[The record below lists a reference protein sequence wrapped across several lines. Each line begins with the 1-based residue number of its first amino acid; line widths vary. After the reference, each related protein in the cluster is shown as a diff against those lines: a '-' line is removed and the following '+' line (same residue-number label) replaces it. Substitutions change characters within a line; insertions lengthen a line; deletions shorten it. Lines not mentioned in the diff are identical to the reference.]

1 MFTCEQYDRPYLY
14 PKSHT
19 QKASRSDRTFYIPSY
34 LISREWDLLLPANRR
49 SKPFVPFHNLSP
61 SPQSAIHFQSH
72 DPVIANGPLSTET
85 RICVFLSLNP
95 RRAPVRL
102 RWMRLGVKQASRAG
116 RISVL
121 EKQLFFYTKKSKST
135 FFLPHWWRGYKCE
148 HSGAV
153 TSSGVPLKYSQF
165 QNHDVTVPIAKSK
178 T

>member
-1 MFTCEQYDRPYLY
+1 MTDPIYTLKAIHRKPAGVTEPFTSRPIL
-14 PKSHT
+14 S
-19 QKASRSDRTFYIPSY
+19 
-34 LISREWDLLLPANRR
+34 LREWDLLRPANRR

-102 RWMRLGVKQASRAG
+102 RWMRLGVKRASRAG

-121 EKQLFFYTKKSKST
+121 EKQLISLFFIQKKSKST
-135 FFLPHWWRGYKCE
+135 FFLPHW
-148 HSGAV
+148 
-153 TSSGVPLKYSQF
+153 
-165 QNHDVTVPIAKSK
+165 
-178 T
+178 